1 MPDFDNIFTVDSD
14 ASGAEFGA
22 VLHQGAGP
30 LAFFSRPFAAR
41 HLKLAAYER
50 ELIGLVQAVRHWRP
64 YLWGRHFLFRTDHY
78 SLKYLLD
85 QRLSTVPQHQWVSKL
100 FGFDFAVEYRPG
112 RLNTVAD
119 ALSSRDTK
127 AAPELDDTAAVAN
140 ISGLS
145 FTYIDDVRR
154 ATVTAPDTAL
164 L

>member
-1 MPDFDNIFTVDSD
+1 M
-14 ASGAEFGA
+14 
-22 VLHQGAGP
+22 
-30 LAFFSRPFAAR
+30 
-41 HLKLAAYER
+41 
-50 ELIGLVQAVRHWRP
+50 QAVRHWRP

-119 ALSSRDTK
+119 ALSCRDV
-127 AAPELDDTAAVAN
+127 DTAPDFGATAAAVS
-140 ISGLS
+140 ISGPS
-145 FTYIDDVRR
+145 FSYIDDVRH
-154 ATVTAPDTAL
+154 ATVTAPDAAL